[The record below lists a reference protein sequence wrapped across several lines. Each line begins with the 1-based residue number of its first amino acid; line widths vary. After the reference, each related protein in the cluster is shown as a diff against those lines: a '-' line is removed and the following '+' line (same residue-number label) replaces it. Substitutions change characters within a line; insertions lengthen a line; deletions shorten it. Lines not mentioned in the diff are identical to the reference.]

1 MKEDQIDLL
10 IHSSYQEI
18 EKVSMD
24 MVKAVHAGYAAATF
38 YKDNTNK
45 QKEAGV
51 LLAVFALKSFSE
63 YIISVCEEFIE
74 TSPSST
80 FISLYQ
86 STRNFHSDLLKN
98 LNAFEQSYREQTSL
112 YGN

>member
-10 IHSSYQEI
+10 IRSSYQEI

-24 MVKAVHAGYAAATF
+24 MVKAIHAGYAAATF

-51 LLAVFALKSFSE
+51 LLAVFALKNFSE

-74 TSPSST
+74 NSPNST
-80 FISLYQ
+80 FVSLYQ

-98 LNAFEQSYREQTSL
+98 LNAFEQSYKEQVSL
-112 YGN
+112 YGS

>member
-10 IHSSYQEI
+10 IRSSYQEI

-24 MVKAVHAGYAAATF
+24 MVKAIHAGYAAVTF
-38 YKDNTNK
+38 YNDNINK
-45 QKEAGV
+45 QKEAGI
-51 LLAVFALKSFSE
+51 LLAVFALKNFSE

-74 TSPSST
+74 NSPNST
-80 FISLYQ
+80 FVLLYQ
-86 STRNFHSDLLKN
+86 STRNFHSDFLKN
-98 LNAFEQSYREQTSL
+98 LNAFEKSYREQVSL